1 MGRTQLAALVLASLP
16 LAVPAQT
23 MFKCVAEGKTVYQA
37 EPCPDSAKQGT
48 LDAPPP
54 GPAARGDTKAKAGE
68 PARASAGADDATIGT
83 LAGYQAC
90 SEAVTE
96 WDPTHRA
103 AFDAWKSRNAAAVA
117 RTESD
122 PESKRKYAERLQA
135 GRTGTVRTCVAVLDV
150 IKPDRDRDFLK
161 KAKAASASDKPR

>member
-1 MGRTQLAALVLASLP
+1 MGRTVLVAIGLAALP
-16 LAVPAQT
+16 LAASAQT
-23 MFKCVAEGKTVYQA
+23 MFKCVADGKTVYQA
-37 EPCPDSAKQGT
+37 EPCPAAAKQGT
-48 LDAPPP
+48 LDAPAP

-68 PARASAGADDATIGT
+68 PARASSGADDATIGT

-96 WDPTHRA
+96 WEPTHRA

-117 RTESD
+117 RSESD

-135 GRTGTVRTCVAVLDV
+135 GRTGTVKTCVAVLDV
-150 IKPDRDRDFLK
+150 IKPDRDREFPK
-161 KAKAASASDKPR
+161 KAKTATAPDKPR